1 MVINFV
7 SLLPVAYDFVFFLR
21 ARRVTKMSNRV
32 ANSILSGVLKVT
44 GFVTSTV
51 MNSKPAQKFFK
62 LMPGEVILASLDG
75 FGKIWDAVEV
85 SGKNVMQTS
94 SVVTTSVVTHR

>member
-1 MVINFV
+1 
-7 SLLPVAYDFVFFLR
+7 
-21 ARRVTKMSNRV
+21 MSNRV

-75 FGKIWDAVEV
+75 FGMSA
-85 SGKNVMQTS
+85 S
-94 SVVTTSVVTHR
+94 SFFNICLIIRTGLNASEWIEFYDKLI

>member
-1 MVINFV
+1 
-7 SLLPVAYDFVFFLR
+7 
-21 ARRVTKMSNRV
+21 MSNRV

-51 MNSKPAQKFFK
+51 LNSKPAQKFFK

-75 FGKIWDAVEV
+75 FGMSDLHFFKICLRNIGSFRLVYMFL
-85 SGKNVMQTS
+85 G
-94 SVVTTSVVTHR
+94 

>member
-7 SLLPVAYDFVFFLR
+7 SLLPVPYDFVYILR

-32 ANSILSGVLKVT
+32 ENSILSGVLKVT

-75 FGKIWDAVEV
+75 FGMSALTFFKILLDHLCW
-85 SGKNVMQTS
+85 STCF
-94 SVVTTSVVTHR
+94 

>member
-1 MVINFV
+1 
-7 SLLPVAYDFVFFLR
+7 
-21 ARRVTKMSNRV
+21 MSNKV

-51 MNSKPAQKFFK
+51 MSSKPAQKFFK

-75 FGKIWDAVEV
+75 FG
-85 SGKNVMQTS
+85 MTS
-94 SVVTTSVVTHR
+94 PYLLCLILYLSCICWPACMFLSLLLFCFNIRLTVQVKYGMRWRCLART

>member
-1 MVINFV
+1 
-7 SLLPVAYDFVFFLR
+7 
-21 ARRVTKMSNRV
+21 MSNRV

-51 MNSKPAQKFFK
+51 LNSKPAQKFFK

-75 FGKIWDAVEV
+75 FGMSALHFLMICLRNIGSFELVYICFWSD
-85 SGKNVMQTS
+85 
-94 SVVTTSVVTHR
+94 

>member
-1 MVINFV
+1 
-7 SLLPVAYDFVFFLR
+7 
-21 ARRVTKMSNRV
+21 MSNRV

-51 MNSKPAQKFFK
+51 LNSKPAQKFFK

-75 FGKIWDAVEV
+75 FGMPSLPVLKICLR
-85 SGKNVMQTS
+85 NV
-94 SVVTTSVVTHR
+94 RFIRAGLYDFRGI